1 MTKAAALAATA
12 TATATAAEADVN
24 RIAAELEQA
33 ERSLAELEGGRGA
46 VVHANGD
53 VAGLGRAIVDAR
65 ELITTL
71 TAGLMEA
78 RSAYS
83 AAADAETAAELE
95 AEGNALGAG
104 EAQELESAYEA
115 LGELLWTIANLGP
128 TISAHED
135 AIRHFNDKANRFR
148 RPDLVLPPETIR
160 ERAKIALGGLD
171 AGAGTRPSVPRQ
183 GESDEAW
190 LQRVLETFEKR
201 SRERPGRR
209 EDHVAFTRRAPGA
222 DFARA
227 AFVAR
232 NEGEGETEHQSRQLR
247 SIVQHLHVSPFLGT
261 SGRAG
266 ASPEESE
273 DDYSR
278 RVWAQVARKLGLER
292 EGESDEAYR
301 LRRLRAAEK
310 AQDRVVASNPLLK
323 AGERAI
329 LVIQQHALGLSPH
342 ERNRRYPRQISQAG
356 LEGREISHPDD
367 LVLAGQRS
375 IRAIRALRG

>member
-1 MTKAAALAATA
+1 MTNTAALDATHAATA
-12 TATATAAEADVN
+12 AAEADVN

-33 ERSLAELEGGRGA
+33 ECSLAELEGGRAA

-53 VAGLGRAIVDAR
+53 VAGLGRAILEAR

-71 TAGLMEA
+71 TAGLTGA
-78 RSAYS
+78 RSTYN
-83 AAADAETAAELE
+83 AAADAEAVAELE
-95 AEGNALGAG
+95 AEGNALSDC
-104 EAQELESAYEA
+104 EAQELEAAYEA
-115 LGELLWTIANLGP
+115 LGELLGTIADLGP

-135 AIRHFNDKANRFR
+135 AIRHFNAKANRFD
-148 RPDLVLPPETIR
+148 RPDLVLSPETIR
-160 ERAKIALGGLD
+160 ERAKVALGGLD
-171 AGAGTRPSVPRQ
+171 AGAGARPSVARQ

-190 LQRVLETFEKR
+190 PQRIKETFEKR
-201 SRERPGRR
+201 SRERRGPR
-209 EDHVAFTRRAPGA
+209 EDYVAFSRRAPGA

-232 NEGEGETEHQSRQLR
+232 DEGEDETDYQRRQLR
-247 SIVQHLHVSPFLGT
+247 SIVQHLHVPPFLGT
-261 SGRAG
+261 GGSAG

-273 DDYSR
+273 DEYSR

-310 AQDRVVASNPLLK
+310 AQDRVGASNPLLK

-342 ERNRRYPRQISQAG
+342 ERNRRYPRQISQAS
-356 LEGREISHPDD
+356 LEGREIAHPDD

-375 IRAIRALRG
+375 IRSIRALRG

>member
-1 MTKAAALAATA
+1 MTDTAALDAARADTAAAELA
-12 TATATAAEADVN
+12 VN
-24 RIAAELEQA
+24 RITAELEQA

-53 VAGLGRAIVDAR
+53 VAGLGRAILEAR

-71 TAGLMEA
+71 TAGLSEA

-83 AAADAETAAELE
+83 AAADGEAVAELE
-95 AEGNALGAG
+95 AERKGLSDG
-104 EAQELESAYEA
+104 EVEELEAAYET
-115 LGELLWTIANLGP
+115 LGELLGTIADLGP
-128 TISAHED
+128 LISAHED
-135 AIRHFNDKANRFR
+135 TITHFNDKASRFR
-148 RPDLVLPPETIR
+148 RPDLVLAPETIR
-160 ERAKIALGGLD
+160 ERAKVALGGLG
-171 AGAGTRPSVPRQ
+171 AAAGTRPSVARQ
-183 GESDEAW
+183 GESDEVW
-190 LQRVLETFEKR
+190 LQRVTETFEKR

-209 EDHVAFTRRAPGA
+209 EDHVAFDRRAPGA

-232 NEGEGETEHQSRQLR
+232 NEGEEETEHQRRQLR

-261 SGRAG
+261 GGSAG
-266 ASPEESE
+266 PSPEESE
-273 DDYSR
+273 DEYSR
-278 RVWAQVARKLGLER
+278 RLWAQVARKLGIER
-292 EGESDEAYR
+292 EGESDEAYL

-310 AQDRVVASNPLLK
+310 AQDRVVASNPLVK

-342 ERNRRYPRQISQAG
+342 ERNRRHPRQISQAS